1 MKKWNKLLA
10 LLLAMVMAFG
20 MTVTAFA
27 EEAKEPVE
35 GTTTT
40 EEETTP
46 AEDTTTPAEGEDAAA
61 PAEGEDAAAPAE
73 GEDAAAPAE
82 GEDAAAPA
90 EGEDAAAEAGYTD
103 VTEANWFY
111 EAVTYVTEK
120 GLVDGET
127 ETTFAPNASMTRA
140 DLVTALYRLAGSP
153 EVTAENPFTD
163 VAADAEYYN
172 AVMWAYTNGVVGG
185 ITDTTYEPDSPL
197 QRQQVA
203 TMLYRYMN
211 DSAEEETAEPVEET
225 TEEATTEATE
235 ETVPAEELTP
245 AEPVEETTTETTEE
259 TVPAEELTPAEP
271 VEETTTEPTEETTE
285 ATEETA
291 ETEDVL
297 AQFVDADQIQ
307 DYAKEAMAWAVTV
320 GLFGGDDKGALDPR
334 GDITRAEVATLIM
347 RFVELTTVE
356 TPEDAIGGADAET
369 EITVTEGEDA
379 AAPAEDE
386 KA

>member
-46 AEDTTTPAEGEDAAA
+46 AEDTTT
-61 PAEGEDAAAPAE
+61 PAE

-172 AVMWAYTNGVVGG
+172 AVMWAYTKGVVGG

-211 DSAEEETAEPVEET
+211 DSAEEETAEP
-225 TEEATTEATE
+225 TE
-235 ETVPAEELTP
+235 ETVPMEELTP
-245 AEPVEETTTETTEE
+245 AEPAEETTTETTEE

-271 VEETTTEPTEETTE
+271 VEETTEEATTETTEETVPAEELTPAEPVEGTTE
-285 ATEETA
+285 ADET
-291 ETEDVL
+291 L
-297 AQFVDADQIQ
+297 AQFTDADQIQ

>member
-46 AEDTTTPAEGEDAAA
+46 AEDTTT

-211 DSAEEETAEPVEET
+211 DSAEEETAEP
-225 TEEATTEATE
+225 TE
-235 ETVPAEELTP
+235 ETVPMEELTP
-245 AEPVEETTTETTEE
+245 AEPVEETTTEPTEE
-259 TVPAEELTPAEP
+259 TTEATEETTEAT
-271 VEETTTEPTEETTE
+271 EETTTEPTEETTE

>member
-46 AEDTTTPAEGEDAAA
+46 AEDTTT

-211 DSAEEETAEPVEET
+211 DSAEEETAEPTEETVPMEELTPAEPVEETVPAEELTPAEPVEET

-245 AEPVEETTTETTEE
+245 AEPVEETTTE
-259 TVPAEELTPAEP
+259 
-271 VEETTTEPTEETTE
+271 PTEETTE
-285 ATEETA
+285 TTEETA